1 MKGIIAIIV
10 ILAVYAGALLWKGA
24 EVDRK
29 RAMTYPSIYELH
41 KENGVPVFT
50 EKVVR
55 GKFQQF
61 LTLTGRFHEG
71 VFKASVTPQDSAKVK
86 VGQEAIAEVGE
97 NKKKLIGVVSR
108 VASRANLLSGL
119 IEVEIRFPQH
129 KDLKGYFTADVTYQS
144 KNNVVIV
151 TRDSVNLREEKP
163 FVYIVNGDVLKKQ
176 EVKLGESNAHYYE
189 ILAGLQGGE
198 EIVSSDSRNLRD
210 ELKIKVVNELRDN
223 L

>member
-1 MKGIIAIIV
+1 MKGFIAIV
-10 ILAVYAGALLWKGA
+10 VMLAVYAGALLWKGA

-29 RAMTYPSIYELH
+29 RAMTFPSIYELH
-41 KENGVPVFT
+41 QENGVPIFS
-50 EKVVR
+50 EKVFR

-61 LTLTGRFHEG
+61 LTLTGRFQEG

-97 NKKKLIGVVSR
+97 NKKKIIGVVSR
-108 VASRANLLSGL
+108 VASRPSLLSGL
-119 IEVEIRFPQH
+119 LEVEIRFPQH

-163 FVYIVNGDVLKKQ
+163 FVYIVNGDVIKRQ
-176 EVKLGESNAHYYE
+176 EIKLGDANAHYYE
-189 ILAGLQGGE
+189 VIAGLQGGE

>member
-1 MKGIIAIIV
+1 MKGFIAIIV

-24 EVDRK
+24 DVDRK

-41 KENGVPVFT
+41 KANGVPVFT

-61 LTLTGRFHEG
+61 LTLTGRFYEG

-86 VGQEAIAEVGE
+86 VGQEAIAEVGD

-108 VASRANLLSGL
+108 VAPRPSLLSGL
-119 IEVEIRFPQH
+119 IEVEVRFPHH
-129 KDLKGYFTADVTYQS
+129 KDLKGYFTADITYNS

-163 FVYIVNGDVLKKQ
+163 FVYIVNGNVLKKQ
-176 EVKLGESNAHYYE
+176 EVKLGNSNAHYYE
-189 ILAGLQGGE
+189 ILAGLLGGE

-210 ELKIKVVNELRDN
+210 EFKIKVVNELRDN